1 MDGNAGRDLLRNLTF
16 SRVAYLAILAFFLW
30 TYSNKFLGMNAD
42 YIEAMSRDITLNGT
56 QMNPSFME
64 LSTLIMVIGGVQLIL
79 FLLVQNEFSKA
90 FNKPTDVKAYSTSL
104 FAIAMFLLAF
114 LAVPALDLS
123 PGTQMPFFF
132 LGAGVV
138 SGILLLQNNLT
149 QILDPEAWSNKEVDM
164 VGAAISVGAIVVF
177 LGLTLNLSMVPI
189 LAQNSTAL
197 LSAAI
202 VVAVIG
208 WSSILSSES
217 AKPSIQAH
225 RTTALALLSLFPIIT
240 YFVLRVMYL
249 QHHPDP
255 VMTNRW
261 LVDLDFMEL
270 GNTFRINSWPFEVE
284 PTLDSRWFFYKA
296 AIINSA
302 RATLLSIVLCTIL
315 GIIVGVTRLSSNK
328 LASTMATVYVEVF
341 RNLPLA
347 VLLFLV
353 ATQMGHQLPR
363 FHDEANL
370 FDGAIYYSNQG
381 IWFTTVA
388 SYQALFIAIVGLALL
403 RTTMRFRER
412 VEPRGQAAPAP
423 SLPQAAMGFA
433 RIPLGLTAG
442 LSLRRPFR
450 GMGWKL
456 EPVVCELFVIFAGV
470 IFVGF
475 LHPFVSTAGG
485 GNEAAAG
492 LLLLVYSLYVFTC
505 MDDDGMNVLEIDDSE
520 EGLRMKFTIWV
531 SAFAVAAG
539 LVLSQGLSKPEYIKP
554 NLLMSGTWDIA
565 EGTGFEITPAF
576 AALIIGLTLFTA
588 STVAE
593 IVRGSI
599 QSLPRGQVEA
609 AISLSLS
616 PFQRLRLVIL
626 PQALRSM
633 VPLLNNQYMNVWKN
647 SSLAVVVAYSDIFY
661 VVVIMMN
668 NVGKLIPLFLLL
680 LVTYQAGSLMISA
693 VMNWYNA
700 RVTSVKI

>member
-1 MDGNAGRDLLRNLTF
+1 MGSMGVLGAALDGLTSTPLAKTKVSFSNAASLILL
-16 SRVAYLAILAFFLW
+16 SAFLW
-30 TYSNKFLGMNAD
+30 VYTNKFLGMSAE
-42 YIEAMSRDITLNGT
+42 YIEAMSRDITLNEV
-56 QMNPSFME
+56 QMNPSFIEMN
-64 LSTLIMVIGGVQLIL
+64 TLIMVIGGTQLIL
-79 FLLVQNEFSKA
+79 FLLVQNDFSK
-90 FNKPTDVKAYSTSL
+90 FVNETSEVRGYSTSL
-104 FAIAMFLLAF
+104 FAIAMFILAF
-114 LAVPALDLS
+114 VAVPFLDLT
-123 PGTQMPFFF
+123 PGTQAPFFF
-132 LGAGVV
+132 LGTGLVGGA
-138 SGILLLQNNLT
+138 LLLQNNMQQL
-149 QILDPEAWSNKEVDM
+149 LDPTAWREKEVDITA
-164 VGAAISVGAIVVF
+164 AAISLGSIVVF
-177 LGLTLNLSMVPI
+177 IGLTLNLSM
-189 LAQNSTAL
+189 LAIDGVQI
-197 LSAAI
+197 LSALTVI
-202 VVAVIG
+202 LVLFWSVA
-208 WSSILSSES
+208 LSSES
-217 AKPSIQAH
+217 SKPAIQAH
-225 RTTALALLSLFPIIT
+225 RTAALAFLALFPIII

-261 LVDLDFMEL
+261 LVDLEFMEF

-284 PTLDSRWFFYKA
+284 PTLDSRWLFYKA

-302 RATLLSIVLCTIL
+302 RATLLSIVLCTFL
-315 GIIVGVTRLSSNK
+315 GIIIGVTRLSSNW

-388 SYQALFIAIVGLALL
+388 SYQMLFTAIVGLALL
-403 RTTMRFRER
+403 RTALRYGER
-412 VEPRGQAAPAP
+412 VEPRGQ
-423 SLPQAAMGFA
+423 
-433 RIPLGLTAG
+433 TASASSPF
-442 LSLRRPFR
+442 LMMRRPFQ
-450 GMGWKL
+450 GMGWRL
-456 EPVVCELFVIFAGV
+456 EPVACELFVIAAGV
-470 IFVGF
+470 TFVVF
-475 LHPFVSTAGG
+475 LHPFVTTAGG
-485 GNEAAAG
+485 GREAAAG

-505 MDDDGMNVLEIDDSE
+505 MDDDGMNILEIDDSDD
-520 EGLRMKFTIWV
+520 GIRRKFTIWV
-531 SAFAVAAG
+531 SALAIASG

-554 NLLMSGTWDIA
+554 NLLAKGTWDIA

-576 AALIIGLTLFTA
+576 AAMIIGLTLFTA

>member
-1 MDGNAGRDLLRNLTF
+1 MGVTGAALDGPTSTPLVEKLLGTKVGFYNAASLILL
-16 SRVAYLAILAFFLW
+16 SAFLW
-30 TYSNKFLGMNAD
+30 FYTNKFFGMSAE
-42 YIEAMSRDITLNGT
+42 YIEAMSRDITLNGS
-56 QMNPSFME
+56 QMNPSFIEMN
-64 LSTLIMVIGGVQLIL
+64 TLILVIGGTQLIL
-79 FLLVQNEFSKA
+79 FLLVQNDFSK
-90 FNKPTDVKAYSTSL
+90 FVNETSEVRGYSTSL
-104 FAIAMFLLAF
+104 FAIAMFILAF
-114 LAVPALDLS
+114 VAVPFLGLT
-123 PGTQMPFFF
+123 PGTQAPFFF
-132 LGAGVV
+132 LGAGTVA
-138 SGILLLQNNLT
+138 GTLLLQNNMHQL
-149 QILDPEAWSNKEVDM
+149 LDPTAWREKEVDIT
-164 VGAAISVGAIVVF
+164 GAAISLGSIVAF
-177 LGLTLNLSMVPI
+177 IGLTLNLSM
-189 LAQNSTAL
+189 LAIDSIQI
-197 LSAAI
+197 LSALT
-202 VVAVIG
+202 VMLVLFWSVA
-208 WSSILSSES
+208 LSSES
-217 AKPSIQAH
+217 SKPAIQAH
-225 RTTALALLSLFPIIT
+225 RTAALAFLALFPIII

-261 LVDLDFMEL
+261 LVDLEFMEF

-284 PTLDSRWFFYKA
+284 PTLDSRWLFYKA

-302 RATLLSIVLCTIL
+302 RATLLSIVLCTFL
-315 GIIVGVTRLSSNK
+315 GIIIGVTRLSSNW

-388 SYQALFIAIVGLALL
+388 SYQMLFTAIVGLALL
-403 RTTMRFRER
+403 RTALRYGER
-412 VEPRGQAAPAP
+412 VEPRGQAASASSPF
-423 SLPQAAMGFA
+423 LMM
-433 RIPLGLTAG
+433 
-442 LSLRRPFR
+442 RRPFQ
-450 GMGWKL
+450 GMGWRL
-456 EPVVCELFVIFAGV
+456 EPVACELFVIAAGV
-470 IFVGF
+470 TFVVF
-475 LHPFVSTAGG
+475 LHPFVTTAGG
-485 GNEAAAG
+485 GRWAAAG

-505 MDDDGMNVLEIDDSE
+505 MDDDGMNILEIDDSDD
-520 EGLRMKFTIWV
+520 GIRRKFTIWV
-531 SAFAVAAG
+531 SALAIASG
-539 LVLSQGLSKPEYIKP
+539 LVLSQGLSKPDYIKP
-554 NLLMSGTWDIA
+554 NLLAKGTWDIA

-576 AALIIGLTLFTA
+576 AAMIIGLTLFTA

>member
-1 MDGNAGRDLLRNLTF
+1 MGAMDAVGQGPISGFLESFRGTKF
-16 SRVAYLAILAFFLW
+16 SFYNVAYPILLGAFLW
-30 TYSNKFLGMNAD
+30 VYTNKFLGMSAD
-42 YIEAMSRDITLNGT
+42 YIEAMARDITLNGT
-56 QMNPSFME
+56 QMNPSFIEM
-64 LSTLIMVIGGVQLIL
+64 STIILVIGGTQLIL
-79 FLLVQNEFSKA
+79 FLLVQNDFSKII
-90 FNKPTDVKAYSTSL
+90 NEPTQVKGYSTSL
-104 FAIAMFLLAF
+104 FAIVMFALAF
-114 LAVPALDLS
+114 LAIPLLDLT
-123 PGTQMPFFF
+123 PGTQAPFFF

-138 SGILLLQNNLT
+138 AGILLLQNNMQQL
-149 QILDPEAWSNKEVDM
+149 LDPMAWREKEVDIT
-164 VGAAISVGAIVVF
+164 GAAISLGSIVVF
-177 LGLTLNLSMVPI
+177 LGLTLNLSM
-189 LAQNSTAL
+189 LAFDGIQI
-197 LSAAI
+197 LSAITVLLVLA
-202 VVAVIG
+202 
-208 WSSILSSES
+208 WSLALSSES
-217 AKPSIQAH
+217 SKPDIQAH
-225 RTTALALLSLFPIIT
+225 RTAALAFLSLFPVII

-261 LVDLDFMEL
+261 LVDLEFMEF

-388 SYQALFIAIVGLALL
+388 SYQMLFAAIVGLAML
-403 RTTMRFRER
+403 RTALRFTER
-412 VEPRGQAAPAP
+412 VEPRAHSTTASSP
-423 SLPQAAMGFA
+423 LPQIM
-433 RIPLGLTAG
+433 
-442 LSLRRPFR
+442 RRPFEPL
-450 GMGWKL
+450 GWKF
-456 EPVVCELFVIFAGV
+456 EPVACELFVIAAGV
-470 IFVGF
+470 YFVAV
-475 LHPFVSTAGG
+475 LHPFVTTAGG
-485 GNEAAAG
+485 GNETGLG

-505 MDDDGMNVLEIDDSE
+505 MDDDGMNTLEIDDSD
-520 EGLRMKFTIWV
+520 EGIRRKFTIWV
-531 SAFAVAAG
+531 AALAIASG

-554 NLLMSGTWDIA
+554 NLLAKGTWDIA

>member
-1 MDGNAGRDLLRNLTF
+1 MGVTGAALDGPTSTPLVEKLLGTKVGFYNAASLILL
-16 SRVAYLAILAFFLW
+16 SAFLW
-30 TYSNKFLGMNAD
+30 FYTNKFFGMSAE
-42 YIEAMSRDITLNGT
+42 YIEAMSRDITLNGA
-56 QMNPSFME
+56 QMNPSFIEMN
-64 LSTLIMVIGGVQLIL
+64 TLILVIGGTQLIL
-79 FLLVQNEFSKA
+79 FLLVQNDFSK
-90 FNKPTDVKAYSTSL
+90 FVKETSDVRGYSTSL
-104 FAIAMFLLAF
+104 FAIAMFILAF
-114 LAVPALDLS
+114 VAVPFLGLT
-123 PGTQMPFFF
+123 PGTQAPFFF
-132 LGAGVV
+132 LGAGTVA
-138 SGILLLQNNLT
+138 GTLLLQNNMHQL
-149 QILDPEAWSNKEVDM
+149 LDPTAWREKEVDIT
-164 VGAAISVGAIVVF
+164 GAAISLGSIVAF
-177 LGLTLNLSMVPI
+177 IGLTLNLSM
-189 LAQNSTAL
+189 LAIDSIQI
-197 LSAAI
+197 LSALT
-202 VVAVIG
+202 VMLVLFWSVA
-208 WSSILSSES
+208 LSSES
-217 AKPSIQAH
+217 SKPAIQAH
-225 RTTALALLSLFPIIT
+225 RTAALAFLALFPIII

-261 LVDLDFMEL
+261 LVDLEFMEF

-284 PTLDSRWFFYKA
+284 PTLDSRWLFYKA

-302 RATLLSIVLCTIL
+302 RATLLSIVLCTFL
-315 GIIVGVTRLSSNK
+315 GIIIGVTRLSSNW

-388 SYQALFIAIVGLALL
+388 SYQMLFTAIVGLALL
-403 RTTMRFRER
+403 RTALRYGER
-412 VEPRGQAAPAP
+412 VEPRGQAASASSPF
-423 SLPQAAMGFA
+423 LMM
-433 RIPLGLTAG
+433 
-442 LSLRRPFR
+442 RRPFQ
-450 GMGWKL
+450 GMGWRL
-456 EPVVCELFVIFAGV
+456 EPVACELFVIGAGV
-470 IFVGF
+470 TFVVF
-475 LHPFVSTAGG
+475 LHPFVTTAGG
-485 GNEAAAG
+485 GRWAAAG

-505 MDDDGMNVLEIDDSE
+505 MDDDGMNILEIDDSDD
-520 EGLRMKFTIWV
+520 GIRRKFTIWV
-531 SAFAVAAG
+531 SALAIASG

-554 NLLMSGTWDIA
+554 NLLAKGTWDIA

-576 AALIIGLTLFTA
+576 AAMIIGLTLFTA

>member
-1 MDGNAGRDLLRNLTF
+1 MGVMGDALDGRTSTLLAKKLPRTKADFYNATSLILL
-16 SRVAYLAILAFFLW
+16 SAFLW
-30 TYSNKFLGMNAD
+30 VYTNKFLGMNAE
-42 YIEAMSRDITLNGT
+42 YIEAMSRDITLNDT

-64 LSTLIMVIGGVQLIL
+64 LSTLIMVIGGVNLIL

-90 FNKPTDVKAYSTSL
+90 FNEPTGVKAYSASL
-104 FAIAMFLLAF
+104 FAITMFLLAF
-114 LAVPALDLS
+114 PVVPALELS
-123 PGTQMPFFF
+123 PGTQMPFLF

-138 SGILLLQNNLT
+138 SGILLLQNNLA
-149 QILDPEAWSNKEVDM
+149 QILDPEAWRNKEVDM
-164 VGAAISVGAIVVF
+164 VGAGISVGAIVGF
-177 LGLTLNLSMVPI
+177 LGITMNLSMIPI
-189 LAQNSTAL
+189 LAQNSIAL

-202 VVAVIG
+202 VVAVVA

-225 RTTALALLSLFPIIT
+225 RTTALAFLGLFPIIT

-284 PTLDSRWFFYKA
+284 PTLDSRWLFYKA

-381 IWFTTVA
+381 TWFTTVA
-388 SYQALFIAIVGLALL
+388 SYQALFAAIVGLALL
-403 RTTMRFRER
+403 RTAMRFRER
-412 VEPRGQAAPAP
+412 VEPRSPESA
-423 SLPQAAMGFA
+423 FT
-433 RIPLGLTAG
+433 PLGRI
-442 LSLRRPFR
+442 RRPFSPL
-450 GMGWKL
+450 GWKL
-456 EPVVCELFVIFAGV
+456 EPVVCELFVIASG
-470 IFVGF
+470 IYFVYV
-475 LHPFVSTAGG
+475 LHPFVSTPGG
-485 GNEAAAG
+485 GTEAG
-492 LLLLVYSLYVFTC
+492 LGLILLVYSMYVFTC
-505 MDDDGMNVLEIDDSE
+505 MDDDGMNILEIDDSE

-531 SAFAVAAG
+531 SAIAIAAG

-554 NLLMSGTWDIA
+554 NLLAKGTWDIA

>member
-1 MDGNAGRDLLRNLTF
+1 MGAALDGLTSTPLAKTKVSFSNAASLILL
-16 SRVAYLAILAFFLW
+16 SAFLW
-30 TYSNKFLGMNAD
+30 VYTNKFLGMSAE
-42 YIEAMSRDITLNGT
+42 YIEAMSRDITLNEV
-56 QMNPSFME
+56 QMNPSFIEMN
-64 LSTLIMVIGGVQLIL
+64 TLIMVIGGTQLIL
-79 FLLVQNEFSKA
+79 FLLVQNDFSK
-90 FNKPTDVKAYSTSL
+90 FVNETSEVRGYSTSL
-104 FAIAMFLLAF
+104 FAIAMFILAF
-114 LAVPALDLS
+114 VAVPFLDLT
-123 PGTQMPFFF
+123 PGTQAPFFF
-132 LGAGVV
+132 LGTGLVGGA
-138 SGILLLQNNLT
+138 LLLQNNMQQL
-149 QILDPEAWSNKEVDM
+149 LDPTAWREKEVDIT
-164 VGAAISVGAIVVF
+164 GAAISLGSIVVF
-177 LGLTLNLSMVPI
+177 IGLTLNLSMLTIDGVQI
-189 LAQNSTAL
+189 
-197 LSAAI
+197 LSALTVI
-202 VVAVIG
+202 LVLFWSVA
-208 WSSILSSES
+208 LSSES
-217 AKPSIQAH
+217 SKPAIQAH
-225 RTTALALLSLFPIIT
+225 RTAALAFLALFPIII

-261 LVDLDFMEL
+261 LVDLEFMEF

-284 PTLDSRWFFYKA
+284 PTLDSRWLFYKA

-302 RATLLSIVLCTIL
+302 RATLLSIVLCTFL
-315 GIIVGVTRLSSNK
+315 GIIIGVTRLSSNW

-388 SYQALFIAIVGLALL
+388 SYQMLFFAIVGLALL
-403 RTTMRFRER
+403 RTALRYGER
-412 VEPRGQAAPAP
+412 VEPRGQ
-423 SLPQAAMGFA
+423 
-433 RIPLGLTAG
+433 TASASSPF
-442 LSLRRPFR
+442 LMMRRPFK
-450 GMGWKL
+450 GMGWRL
-456 EPVVCELFVIFAGV
+456 EPVACELFVLAAGV
-470 IFVGF
+470 IFVAL
-475 LHPFVSTAGG
+475 LHPFVTTEGG
-485 GNEAAAG
+485 GSEAAAG
-492 LLLLVYSLYVFTC
+492 LLLLVYSLYVNTC
-505 MDDDGMNVLEIDDSE
+505 MDDDGMNILEIDDSE
-520 EGLRMKFTIWV
+520 DGIRRKFTIWV
-531 SAFAVAAG
+531 SALAIASG

-554 NLLMSGTWDIA
+554 NLLASGTWDIA

-576 AALIIGLTLFTA
+576 AAMIIGLTLFTA

>member
-1 MDGNAGRDLLRNLTF
+1 MGVTGAALDGPTSTPLVEKLLGTKVGFYNAASLILL
-16 SRVAYLAILAFFLW
+16 SAFLW
-30 TYSNKFLGMNAD
+30 FYTNKFFGMSAE
-42 YIEAMSRDITLNGT
+42 YIEAMSRDITLNGS
-56 QMNPSFME
+56 QMNPSFIEMN
-64 LSTLIMVIGGVQLIL
+64 TLILVIGGTQLIL
-79 FLLVQNEFSKA
+79 FLLVQNDFSK
-90 FNKPTDVKAYSTSL
+90 FVNETSEVRGYSTSL
-104 FAIAMFLLAF
+104 FAIAMFILAF
-114 LAVPALDLS
+114 VAVPFLGLT
-123 PGTQMPFFF
+123 PGTQAPFFF
-132 LGAGVV
+132 LGAGTVA
-138 SGILLLQNNLT
+138 GTLLLQNNMHQL
-149 QILDPEAWSNKEVDM
+149 LDPTAWREKEVDIT
-164 VGAAISVGAIVVF
+164 GAAISLGSIVAF
-177 LGLTLNLSMVPI
+177 IGLTLNLSM
-189 LAQNSTAL
+189 LAIDSIQI
-197 LSAAI
+197 LSALT
-202 VVAVIG
+202 VMLVLFWSVA
-208 WSSILSSES
+208 LSSES
-217 AKPSIQAH
+217 SKPAIQAH
-225 RTTALALLSLFPIIT
+225 RTAALAFLALFPIII

-261 LVDLDFMEL
+261 LVDLEFMEF

-284 PTLDSRWFFYKA
+284 PTLDSRWLFYKA

-302 RATLLSIVLCTIL
+302 RATLLSIVLCTFL
-315 GIIVGVTRLSSNK
+315 GIIIGVTRLSSNW

-388 SYQALFIAIVGLALL
+388 SYQMLFTAIVGLALL
-403 RTTMRFRER
+403 RTALRYGER
-412 VEPRGQAAPAP
+412 VEPRGQAASASSPF
-423 SLPQAAMGFA
+423 LMM
-433 RIPLGLTAG
+433 
-442 LSLRRPFR
+442 RRPFQ
-450 GMGWKL
+450 GMGWRL
-456 EPVVCELFVIFAGV
+456 EPVACELFVIAAGV
-470 IFVGF
+470 TFVVF
-475 LHPFVSTAGG
+475 LHPFVTTAGG
-485 GNEAAAG
+485 GRWAAAG

-505 MDDDGMNVLEIDDSE
+505 MDDDGMNILEIDDSDD
-520 EGLRMKFTIWV
+520 GIRRKFTIWV
-531 SAFAVAAG
+531 SALAIASG

-554 NLLMSGTWDIA
+554 NLLAKGTWDIA

-576 AALIIGLTLFTA
+576 AAMIIGLTLFTA

>member
-1 MDGNAGRDLLRNLTF
+1 MGVTGAALDGPTSTPLVEKLLGTKVGFYNAASLILL
-16 SRVAYLAILAFFLW
+16 SAFLW
-30 TYSNKFLGMNAD
+30 FYTNKFFGMSAE
-42 YIEAMSRDITLNGT
+42 YIEAMSRDITLNGA
-56 QMNPSFME
+56 QMNPSFIEMN
-64 LSTLIMVIGGVQLIL
+64 TLILVIGGTQLIL
-79 FLLVQNEFSKA
+79 FLLVQNDFSK
-90 FNKPTDVKAYSTSL
+90 FVKETSDVRGYSTSL
-104 FAIAMFLLAF
+104 FAIAMFILAF
-114 LAVPALDLS
+114 VAVPFLGLT
-123 PGTQMPFFF
+123 PGTQAPFFF
-132 LGAGVV
+132 LGAGTVA
-138 SGILLLQNNLT
+138 GTLLLQNNMHQL
-149 QILDPEAWSNKEVDM
+149 LDPTAWREKEVDIT
-164 VGAAISVGAIVVF
+164 GAAISLGSIVAF
-177 LGLTLNLSMVPI
+177 IGLTLNLSM
-189 LAQNSTAL
+189 LAIDSIQI
-197 LSAAI
+197 LSALTVI
-202 VVAVIG
+202 LVLFWSVA
-208 WSSILSSES
+208 LSSES
-217 AKPSIQAH
+217 SKPAIQAH
-225 RTTALALLSLFPIIT
+225 RTAALAFLALFPIII

-261 LVDLDFMEL
+261 LVDLEFMEF

-284 PTLDSRWFFYKA
+284 PTLDSRWLFYKA

-302 RATLLSIVLCTIL
+302 RATLLSIVLCTFL
-315 GIIVGVTRLSSNK
+315 GIIIGVTRLSSNW

-388 SYQALFIAIVGLALL
+388 SYQMLFTAIVGLALL
-403 RTTMRFRER
+403 RTALRYGER
-412 VEPRGQAAPAP
+412 VEPRGQAASASSPF
-423 SLPQAAMGFA
+423 LMM
-433 RIPLGLTAG
+433 
-442 LSLRRPFR
+442 RRPFQ
-450 GMGWKL
+450 GMGWRL
-456 EPVVCELFVIFAGV
+456 EPVACELFVIAAGV
-470 IFVGF
+470 TFVVF
-475 LHPFVSTAGG
+475 LHPFVTTAGG
-485 GNEAAAG
+485 GRWAAAG

-505 MDDDGMNVLEIDDSE
+505 MDDDGMNILEIDDSDD
-520 EGLRMKFTIWV
+520 GIRRKFTIWV
-531 SAFAVAAG
+531 SALAIASG

-554 NLLMSGTWDIA
+554 NLLAKGTWDIA

-576 AALIIGLTLFTA
+576 AAMIIGLTLFTA